1 MGRPSKGGTLF
12 KRPECATWYANYVD
26 ADGRRRKVSTGQTEV
41 DAAQTVLSTLMQTE
55 REARSGRLTEKRAR
69 ELISEIVERTEGI
82 KMVHHTARQ
91 YLNGFLEAKKLN
103 RAAGGYQRYEV
114 VIRKFL
120 EFLDKKAD
128 LALERVS
135 HDDIQNFIN
144 KAHERGKR
152 FKTITFEK
160 KALSTAFSKAV
171 RLGYLSVNP
180 AANVEVPAGPDS
192 IDKEIFSPKEMAKL
206 LDAADS
212 EWKGVISLAYF
223 AGFRL
228 LDASNL
234 LRSNL
239 DLKTKVIKFV
249 PQKTMHAARRRGR
262 KPKVLTIPMHK
273 SLLRVLQ
280 NLAQDKS
287 GEDPMF
293 PSLIGR
299 QTSGRSGL
307 SQEFITLME
316 TKAGIDGLKQAPSV
330 LGVKITKS
338 RNKPRTLRAKTFHSL
353 RHTFITELRKEGV
366 DLETRQDLAGHEDQE
381 QTRHYTHL
389 DVEVLRRAINRLSS
403 LPAVSAS
410 NRL

>member
-1 MGRPSKGGTLF
+1 MFR
-12 KRPECATWYANYVD
+12 RPECATWYANYVD

-41 DAAQTVLSTLMQTE
+41 EAAQTVLATLMQAE
-55 REARSGRLTEKRAR
+55 REGRTGRLTEKRAR
-69 ELISEIVERTEGI
+69 ELIAEIVERTEGT

-103 RAAGGYQRYEV
+103 RATGGYQRYEV

-120 EFLDKKAD
+120 ESLGKKAD

-135 HDDIQNFIN
+135 HDDIQGFVNA
-144 KAHERGKR
+144 AHEKGKR

-171 RLGYLSVNP
+171 RLGYLSINP

-192 IDKEIFSPKEMAKL
+192 IEKEIFTPMEVARL
-206 LDAADS
+206 LAAADA

-234 LRSNL
+234 RRSNL
-239 DLKTKVIKFV
+239 DLDAKVISFV

-262 KPKVLTIPMHK
+262 KPKALTIPLHA
-273 SLLRVLQ
+273 SLLSVLED
-280 NLAQDKS
+280 LAQNKS
-287 GEDPMF
+287 GDAPMF

-316 TKAGIDGLKQAPSV
+316 TKAGVDGLKQAPSV
-330 LGVKITKS
+330 LGVEVTKS

-389 DVEVLRRAINRLSS
+389 DVDVLRRAIDRLSS
-403 LPAVSAS
+403 LPAISAPNPS
-410 NRL
+410 